1 MKAAISNPWTFITL
15 CLVLPVTAYAA
26 MEWYNVFYEKPAVY
40 GVVEQTCLRKFTN
53 QHNTPAESISDGKL
67 TVVNFFFTSCPV
79 ICPKMMGNMKR
90 IHDLF
95 PDRSDIR
102 FVSISVDPEHD
113 TRERLQWY
121 IHKMHINDKNWQILR
136 GNKSD
141 IYTVAR
147 NQFNLVAA
155 DANENS
161 DFIHS
166 DKLILVD
173 GSGKIRGYYSGLE
186 KSAMDQL
193 IIDIKKLTS

>member
-1 MKAAISNPWTFITL
+1 
-15 CLVLPVTAYAA
+15 
-26 MEWYNVFYEKPAVY
+26 
-40 GVVEQTCLRKFTN
+40 
-53 QHNTPAESISDGKL
+53 
-67 TVVNFFFTSCPV
+67 
-79 ICPKMMGNMKR
+79 
-90 IHDLF
+90 
-95 PDRSDIR
+95 
-102 FVSISVDPEHD
+102 
-113 TRERLQWY
+113 
-121 IHKMHINDKNWQILR
+121 MHINDKNWQILR